1 MSSFFG
7 LFNKSSQAS
16 DMGSTVSRSSSS
28 GSQGW
33 QPSPARG
40 TQERRLSK
48 AGYDITPMT
57 AEDREREAAKLTDF
71 QRSVALESGTER
83 AFTGR
88 TVDGSPHDNK
98 RKGVYVSAIGGLPLF
113 SSDTKFDSGT
123 GWPSFYAPI
132 DPEHVIEVKDSSIPF
147 MPRVEV
153 LDARSGAHLG
163 HVFNDGPRP
172 TGKRYCM
179 NAAALRFIPEGEP
192 LPDQPSR

>member
-1 MSSFFG
+1 
-7 LFNKSSQAS
+7 
-16 DMGSTVSRSSSS
+16 MGSTVSRSSSS

-153 LDARSGAHLG
+153 LDARRQVLLQAVLATS
-163 HVFNDGPRP
+163 VD
-172 TGKRYCM
+172 
-179 NAAALRFIPEGEP
+179 AAWQQQVLHCFKEWYGMAACVTAA
-192 LPDQPSR
+192 QQA